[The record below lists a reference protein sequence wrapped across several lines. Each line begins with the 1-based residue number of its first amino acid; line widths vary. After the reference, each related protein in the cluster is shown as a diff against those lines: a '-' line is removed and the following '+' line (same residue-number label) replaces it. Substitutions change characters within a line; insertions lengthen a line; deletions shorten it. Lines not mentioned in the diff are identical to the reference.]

1 MKELKEVLVKYI
13 PENALN
19 QVTDLISANN
29 VQLNISR
36 NRKTKLG
43 DYRPPQNG
51 YLFHR
56 ISINYN
62 LNKFEFLV
70 TLIHEFAHLFVWN
83 KYKNKVEPH
92 GKEWKTTYYS
102 LLNQFV
108 EQNIFPEEIKI
119 AIQKLGTS
127 PESAKLE
134 MGRAFRKYAH
144 SSQNAIFVEEIPLN
158 ANFQTPDGRVFQKLE
173 KLRKRYKCLCLNN
186 KRKYLF
192 HPLAKVISANEA

>member
-1 MKELKEVLVKYI
+1 MTELKEILAKYI

-19 QVTDLISANN
+19 QVVDLITANN
-29 VQLNISR
+29 VQLNITR
-36 NRKTKLG
+36 NRRTKLG

-62 LNKFEFLV
+62 LNEYEFMI

-83 KYKNKVEPH
+83 KHKNKVDPH
-92 GKEWKTTYYS
+92 GKEFKTTYYS

-108 EQNIFPEEIKI
+108 ALNIFPDDVKA
-119 AIQKLGTS
+119 AIQKFEVS
-127 PESAKLE
+127 PENAKLE
-134 MGRAFRKYAH
+134 MGRALQKY
-144 SSQNAIFVEEIPLN
+144 SQSNHNMLLVEEVPLN
-158 ANFQTPDGRVFQKLE
+158 TNFKTPDGRTFQKLE
-173 KLRKRYKCLCLNN
+173 KLRKRYKCLCLND

-192 HPLAKVISANEA
+192 HPLAKVISPN

>member
-1 MKELKEVLVKYI
+1 MTELKATLAKYI

-19 QVTDLISANN
+19 QFVDLISANN
-29 VQLNISR
+29 VQLNITR
-36 NRKTKLG
+36 NRRTKLG

-62 LNKFEFLV
+62 LNEYEFMI

-83 KYKNKVEPH
+83 KHKNKVDPH
-92 GKEWKTTYYS
+92 GKEFKTTYYS

-108 EQNIFPEEIKI
+108 ALNVFPDDVKA
-119 AIQKLGTS
+119 AIQKFEAS
-127 PESAKLE
+127 PENAKLE
-134 MGRAFRKYAH
+134 MGRALQKY
-144 SSQNAIFVEEIPLN
+144 SQSNQNMLLVEEVPLN
-158 ANFQTPDGRVFQKLE
+158 TNFKTPDGRTFQKLE
-173 KLRKRYKCLCLNN
+173 KLRKRYKCLCLND

-192 HPLAKVISANEA
+192 HPLAKVISPN

>member
-1 MKELKEVLVKYI
+1 MTELKEILEKYI

-19 QVTDLISANN
+19 QVVDLITANN
-29 VQLNISR
+29 VQLNITR
-36 NRKTKLG
+36 NRRTKLG

-62 LNKFEFLV
+62 LNEYEFMI

-83 KYKNKVEPH
+83 KHKNKVDPH
-92 GKEWKTTYYS
+92 GKEFKTTYYS

-108 EQNIFPEEIKI
+108 VLNIFPDDIKA
-119 AIQKLGTS
+119 AIQKIETS
-127 PESAKLE
+127 PENAKLE
-134 MGRAFRKYAH
+134 MGRALQKY
-144 SSQNAIFVEEIPLN
+144 SQSNQNMLLVEEVPLN
-158 ANFQTPDGRVFQKLE
+158 TNFKTPDGRTFQKLE
-173 KLRKRYKCLCLNN
+173 KLRKRYKCLCLND

-192 HPLAKVISANEA
+192 HPLAKVISPN

>member
-1 MKELKEVLVKYI
+1 MTELKEILAKYI

-19 QVTDLISANN
+19 QVVDLITANN
-29 VQLNISR
+29 VQLNITR
-36 NRKTKLG
+36 NRRTKLG

-62 LNKFEFLV
+62 LNEYEFMI

-83 KYKNKVEPH
+83 KHKNKVDPH
-92 GKEWKTTYYS
+92 GKEFKTTYYS

-108 EQNIFPEEIKI
+108 ALNIFPDDVKA
-119 AIQKLGTS
+119 AIQKFEVS
-127 PESAKLE
+127 PENAKLE
-134 MGRAFRKYAH
+134 MGRALQKY
-144 SSQNAIFVEEIPLN
+144 SQSNQNMLFVEEVPLN
-158 ANFQTPDGRVFQKLE
+158 TNFKTPDGRTFQKLE
-173 KLRKRYKCLCLNN
+173 KLRKRYKCLCLND

-192 HPLAKVISANEA
+192 HPLAKVISPN

>member
-1 MKELKEVLVKYI
+1 MKELKEILVKYI

-19 QVTDLISANN
+19 QVIDLISTNN
-29 VQLNISR
+29 VQLNIAR

-62 LNKFEFLV
+62 LNEFEFLT

-83 KYKNKVEPH
+83 KHKNKVEPH
-92 GKEWKTTYYS
+92 GKEFKSTYYS

-108 EQNIFPEEIKI
+108 ELKIFPEDIKI
-119 AIQKLGTS
+119 AIRKLETS
-127 PESAKLE
+127 PENAKLE
-134 MGRAFRKYAH
+134 MGRAFQKYTYDN
-144 SSQNAIFVEEIPLN
+144 QNTKFLEEIPLD
-158 ANFQTPDGRVFQKLE
+158 ANFQTPDGRIFQKLE
-173 KLRKRYKCLCLNN
+173 KLRKRYKCLCLND

-192 HPLAKVISANEA
+192 HPLAKVVSANK

>member
-1 MKELKEVLVKYI
+1 MTELKEILAKYI

-19 QVTDLISANN
+19 QVVDLITANN
-29 VQLNISR
+29 VQLNITR
-36 NRKTKLG
+36 NRRTKLG

-62 LNKFEFLV
+62 LNEYEFLI

-83 KYKNKVEPH
+83 KHKNKVDPH
-92 GKEWKTTYYS
+92 GKEFKTTYYS

-108 EQNIFPEEIKI
+108 ALNIFPDDVKA
-119 AIQKLGTS
+119 AIQKFEVS
-127 PESAKLE
+127 PENAKLE
-134 MGRAFRKYAH
+134 MGRALQKY
-144 SSQNAIFVEEIPLN
+144 SQSNHNMLLVEEVPLN
-158 ANFQTPDGRVFQKLE
+158 TNFKTPDGRTFQKLE
-173 KLRKRYKCLCLNN
+173 KLRKRYKCLCLND

-192 HPLAKVISANEA
+192 HPLAKVISPN

>member
-1 MKELKEVLVKYI
+1 MTELKEILEKYI

-19 QVTDLISANN
+19 QVVDLITANN
-29 VQLNISR
+29 VQLNITR
-36 NRKTKLG
+36 NRRTKLG

-62 LNKFEFLV
+62 LNEYEFMI

-83 KYKNKVEPH
+83 KHKNKVDPH
-92 GKEWKTTYYS
+92 GKEFKTTYYS

-108 EQNIFPEEIKI
+108 VLNIFPDDVKA
-119 AIQKLGTS
+119 AIQKIETS
-127 PESAKLE
+127 PENAKLE
-134 MGRAFRKYAH
+134 MGRALQKY
-144 SSQNAIFVEEIPLN
+144 SQSNQNMLLVEEVPLN
-158 ANFQTPDGRVFQKLE
+158 TNFKTPDGRTFQKLE
-173 KLRKRYKCLCLNN
+173 KLRKRYKCLCLND

-192 HPLAKVISANEA
+192 HPLAKVISPN